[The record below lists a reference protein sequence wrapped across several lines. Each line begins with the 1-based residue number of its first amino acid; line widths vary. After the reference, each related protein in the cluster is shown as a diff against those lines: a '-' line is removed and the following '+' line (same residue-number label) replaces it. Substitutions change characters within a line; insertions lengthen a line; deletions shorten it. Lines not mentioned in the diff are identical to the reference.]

1 MIGSW
6 WIRIRRGVGRL
17 VSGQSLQW
25 RLALLTGVSVALSVL
40 VVGATSYGVTRWSLL
55 EQLDNELVGVAQTA
69 SAAISSNVS
78 NMGGLSAD
86 MLGSSNGLLALV
98 AADGLVKQVP
108 GQPVSLPAG
117 SAEIAVARMQ
127 TGSSA
132 RTTDADG
139 TTYRVVSVP
148 MAVDGAFYAVM
159 YGRPTAALEST
170 LSSL

>member
-86 MLGSSNGLLALV
+86 MLGSS
-98 AADGLVKQVP
+98 
-108 GQPVSLPAG
+108 
-117 SAEIAVARMQ
+117 
-127 TGSSA
+127 
-132 RTTDADG
+132 
-139 TTYRVVSVP
+139 
-148 MAVDGAFYAVM
+148 
-159 YGRPTAALEST
+159 
-170 LSSL
+170 